1 LDFVALRFWATARKV
16 EFRSQELG
24 YTNGDDAKKE
34 NGPCDLSS
42 IAGRSKVKTRLSA
55 HWLLRRVGR
64 VRVHFAWN
72 GLARFRCLTGVEFFI
87 GSATAKS
94 RDSAGK
100 ESETP
105 PFHSQINNRRVL
117 DFQRR

>member
-1 LDFVALRFWATARKV
+1 MNLPGSFGALFDALGVAGFLRTTEGFDRIYP
-16 EFRSQELG
+16 RSQVG
-24 YTNGDDAKKE
+24 
-34 NGPCDLSS
+34 
-42 IAGRSKVKTRLSA
+42 SKVKTRLSA

-94 RDSAGK
+94 HDSAGK

-105 PFHSQINNRRVL
+105 AFHSQINNRRVL

>member
-1 LDFVALRFWATARKV
+1 MHLPGSFGALFDALAVAGFFANDGRVW
-16 EFRSQELG
+16 
-24 YTNGDDAKKE
+24 
-34 NGPCDLSS
+34 PDLSS

-94 RDSAGK
+94 HGSAGK

-105 PFHSQINNRRVL
+105 AFHSQINNRRVL
-117 DFQRR
+117 DFQ

>member
-1 LDFVALRFWATARKV
+1 MNLPGSFGALFDALAVAGFFANDGRVL
-16 EFRSQELG
+16 
-24 YTNGDDAKKE
+24 
-34 NGPCDLSS
+34 PDLSS

-55 HWLLRRVGR
+55 HWLLRRVRR

-94 RDSAGK
+94 HDSAGK

-105 PFHSQINNRRVL
+105 AFHSQINNRRVL

>member
-1 LDFVALRFWATARKV
+1 MNLPGSFGALFDALAVAGFLRNDGRV
-16 EFRSQELG
+16 DR
-24 YTNGDDAKKE
+24 
-34 NGPCDLSS
+34 DLSS
-42 IAGRSKVKTRLSA
+42 IAGLSKVKTRLGA

-94 RDSAGK
+94 QDSAGK
-100 ESETP
+100 ESETTA
-105 PFHSQINNRRVL
+105 FHFHINNRRVL
-117 DFQRR
+117 DFQPR

>member
-1 LDFVALRFWATARKV
+1 
-16 EFRSQELG
+16 
-24 YTNGDDAKKE
+24 
-34 NGPCDLSS
+34 
-42 IAGRSKVKTRLSA
+42 
-55 HWLLRRVGR
+55 LRRVGR

-94 RDSAGK
+94 HDSAGE

-105 PFHSQINNRRVL
+105 AFHCRINNQRFP
-117 DFQRR
+117 DFQWS

>member
-1 LDFVALRFWATARKV
+1 MEEYINLPDASARFFDVLAAGDFFANNARV
-16 EFRSQELG
+16 PR
-24 YTNGDDAKKE
+24 
-34 NGPCDLSS
+34 PHLSS
-42 IAGRSKVKTRLSA
+42 IAGRSKVKAGLGA
-55 HWLLRRVGR
+55 YLLLRRVGR
-64 VRVHFAWN
+64 IRIHFAWN

-105 PFHSQINNRRVL
+105 AFHSQINNRRVL
-117 DFQRR
+117 D

>member
-1 LDFVALRFWATARKV
+1 MNLPGSFGALF
-16 EFRSQELG
+16 
-24 YTNGDDAKKE
+24 DALAAAGFLRTTE
-34 NGPCDLSS
+34 GLTDLSS
-42 IAGRSKVKTRLSA
+42 IAGLSKVKTRLGA

-94 RDSAGK
+94 HDSAGK

-105 PFHSQINNRRVL
+105 AFHSQIDNRCVL
-117 DFQRR
+117 DFQWR